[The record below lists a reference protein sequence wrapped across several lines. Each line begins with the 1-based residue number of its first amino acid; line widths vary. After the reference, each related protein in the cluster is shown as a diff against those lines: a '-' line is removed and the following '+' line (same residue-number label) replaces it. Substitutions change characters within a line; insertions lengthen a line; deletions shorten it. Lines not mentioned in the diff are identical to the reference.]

1 MLGEVM
7 KIKIIKYLIV
17 IVPICTILC
26 TLLYNNRTF
35 IFPEE
40 SNVINNVISEEYT
53 VIREYGRCSVVKVE
67 DEEDKYFFISP
78 KSSVEIDFKDIQWLD
93 DYE

>member
-40 SNVINNVISEEYT
+40 SNVINNVINDVDTEYEI
-53 VIREYGRCSVVKVE
+53 IRDYSKCSIVRV
-67 DEEDKYFFISP
+67 EDKYFFISEH
-78 KSSVEIDFKDIQWLD
+78 SSNEIDFKDIQWLD
-93 DYE
+93 NYE